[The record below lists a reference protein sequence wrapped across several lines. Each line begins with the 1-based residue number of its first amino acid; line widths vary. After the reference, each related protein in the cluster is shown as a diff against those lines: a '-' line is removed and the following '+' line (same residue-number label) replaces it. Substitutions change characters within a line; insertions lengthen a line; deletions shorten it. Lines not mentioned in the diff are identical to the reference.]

1 MIAAIA
7 MKSELGYRDRTDGRC
22 TGSLMFIHVFLLGHP
37 GFESGCFSTGGC
49 GGSVVGT
56 ERVAFI

>member
-1 MIAAIA
+1 
-7 MKSELGYRDRTDGRC
+7 
-22 TGSLMFIHVFLLGHP
+22 MFIHVFLLGYP
-37 GFESGCFSTGGC
+37 GFKSGCFSTGGC

>member
-1 MIAAIA
+1 MIA
-7 MKSELGYRDRTDGRC
+7 MKSELGYRYRTDGRG